1 MIDIDKNEYK
11 QTYDHEHNDDN
22 NKKIIQAIQVNI
34 VKDFMKLTKNSDAIK
49 IKVVNKWILP

>member
-11 QTYDHEHNDDN
+11 QSYDHEHNDEN

-49 IKVVNKWILP
+49 IKVVNK